1 MSKSPATGRS
11 GERLFQVKE
20 QLIQRPWGRTLP
32 GVWEEQQG
40 GPCVWRTVSE
50 RQEEGKED
58 TEGTWQVMQSLVG
71 CGKKFKLV
79 ASFWDPVD
87 FSPPGFSIH
96 GISQARILEWVAIPF
111 SRGSSQHR
119 DWTWVSHIAG
129 RLFTIWATRESLN
142 YQGSP

>member
-71 CGKKFKLV
+71 CGKKFKLTQELNQGLLHC
-79 ASFWDPVD
+79 SWILYQLSYQ
-87 FSPPGFSIH
+87 FS
-96 GISQARILEWVAIPF
+96 
-111 SRGSSQHR
+111 
-119 DWTWVSHIAG
+119 
-129 RLFTIWATRESLN
+129 
-142 YQGSP
+142 